1 MSGDS
6 QVKGAEPK
14 EKALADR
21 LWMHRTDE
29 VAREM
34 KNAGINIFE
43 CWVLIEYEPD
53 GLKRKLLEVFGYI
66 IFQPEFNHEH
76 AKYK

>member
-1 MSGDS
+1 
-6 QVKGAEPK
+6 
-14 EKALADR
+14 
-21 LWMHRTDE
+21 
-29 VAREM
+29 M

-53 GLKRKLLEVFGYI
+53 GLKRKLLEEFGYI